1 VSTFLL
7 VPTETRLQRGVT
19 VVPLRVPG
27 ELRSLANVPH
37 SPEARSLL
45 VISGLAFDQPPQV
58 LYNVYLQTSD
68 GRRALVGVINFFN
81 ASSPHAEHQQS
92 GDVVL
97 DATDA
102 LQSLGGADAS
112 LVFEPA
118 SGVTG
123 ESVEQ
128 ATQQISPAANVRF
141 RSVQVRVA
149 R

>member
-1 VSTFLL
+1 
-7 VPTETRLQRGVT
+7 VPR
-19 VVPLRVPG
+19 P
-27 ELRSLANVPH
+27 
-37 SPEARSLL
+37 PESRSLL
-45 VISGLAFDQPPQV
+45 VISGLTFDQPPQV

-81 ASSPHAEHQQS
+81 ASSQHAGHQQS

-102 LQSLGGADAS
+102 LQSLGGANAS

-141 RSVQVRVA
+141 RAVEVRVG